1 MNIMEVSC
9 LTCILSSCFQ
19 AKICWRINA
28 TVKLT
33 KIDEKSV
40 RTVLQGY
47 KIHNCDLMIR
57 EDVRASKDSAES
69 FHEFAIYLDLY

>member
-1 MNIMEVSC
+1 MNVAVSDHSK
-9 LTCILSSCFQ
+9 LRSARVFYILLGLCQ
-19 AKICWRINA
+19 INA

-33 KIDEKSV
+33 KIDEKAV

-57 EDVRASKDSAES
+57 QDVR
-69 FHEFAIYLDLY
+69 L